1 MKLRILLLFLLVL
14 LSLSGAHL
22 QAQSSN
28 FQQFAWTNDA
38 SSGIDTRLTYTHA
51 VKFGWMAPSIVINEV
66 NVNREGGPSVSRG
79 AINQIELLVIQDGLN
94 LNGMVLRDFTD
105 NWTTDSGTP
114 WGYFIFKDVPLW
126 KNLPAGT
133 LIVLSTSNSAPQ
145 RITRDGEYLSVRLFD
160 SNYFTWGGDF
170 DIESRDM
177 VMIKDGSTQPN
188 VYRPN
193 AGPVTGVLGSLHV
206 VQGGR
211 SDGDSDDPLIS
222 FVQLA
227 NSAISL
233 ITVEGIVASL
243 VERWLSWDDGWGSTF
258 DLIDGKDIRWSQIA
272 SAKLGGEDS
281 PNYNSFNGD
290 YAVKNSTGTL
300 SDYNGFNDGS
310 KVSSGVWY
318 QHTLGQPNNTN
329 NQAFINA
336 LRATRRGVETSIPS
350 WDRRRGEL
358 ITSVNGLSLSRF
370 KDINPSGGNF
380 STVGL
385 GGMCENNGTEVSGAA
400 SSGELSRGFLFGTG
414 TEVLHLTGLTPGRAY
429 VASLFSVGAGA
440 PGTHWQTIS
449 TSSLNGA
456 GSYRFDQN
464 AFGPGQGIRIDIRYV
479 ADSLGRASFQI
490 DPDNSRNS
498 FHFYGFVNRVEN
510 LRQWVV
516 FSSLPDVVAGQTLD
530 LAVGNIFATWNNTNN
545 PRPGET
551 GWYALCTADGEGT
564 LQSSLGTGLPIS
576 LTSSDTN
583 VATVGNAITSGGIGG
598 AALGFWVTPHAA
610 GTTILTATVAGNGIY
625 GAAEPVSLTLNV
637 RPNANAVVTLT
648 EPTNLVYDGTGKSY
662 GARVQN
668 SEEFAYSYSGTGSTV
683 YGPSSNSPTAAGTY
697 LMTATSTN
705 PSYPVSK
712 TATFTIE
719 RAPNSFAFDSLPV
732 KTMGDSSFSLT
743 PTQTTCGAPLRFVSA
758 NTNVA
763 TIEGS
768 TVTLVGPGSVR
779 SKMRTGSAVNACG
792 RTVWNHGAVIELNC
806 ATAG

>member
-1 MKLRILLLFLLVL
+1 M
-14 LSLSGAHL
+14 
-22 QAQSSN
+22 
-28 FQQFAWTNDA
+28 
-38 SSGIDTRLTYTHA
+38 
-51 VKFGWMAPSIVINEV
+51 
-66 NVNREGGPSVSRG
+66 
-79 AINQIELLVIQDGLN
+79 IQDGLN
-94 LNGMVLRDFTD
+94 LNGMVLRDFTA
-105 NWTTDSGTP
+105 NWTTDSGTT

-133 LIVLSTSNSAPQ
+133 LIVLSTDNSAPQ

-160 SNYFTWGGDF
+160 SNYFTWGGNF

-193 AGPVTGVLGSLHV
+193 PSPVTGVLGSLHV

-211 SDGDSDDPLIS
+211 SDGDSDDPLAS
-222 FVQLA
+222 FGDLA

-233 ITVEGIVASL
+233 ITVQGIVSSL
-243 VERWLSWDDGWGSTF
+243 AQRWLNWDDGWGSTF

-318 QHTLGQPNNTN
+318 QHTLGQPNNPN

-358 ITSVNGLSLSRF
+358 ITTVNGLTLSRY
-370 KDINPSGGNF
+370 KDINPSGENF

-464 AFGPGQGIRIDIRYV
+464 AFGSGKGIRIDIRYV

-516 FSSLPDVVAGQTLD
+516 FPSLPDVVAGQTLD

-564 LQSSLGTGLPIS
+564 LHSSLGTGLPIS

-583 VATVGNAITSGGIGG
+583 VATIGNAITSGGIGG
-598 AALGFWVTPHAA
+598 AALGFWVT
-610 GTTILTATVAGNGIY
+610 
-625 GAAEPVSLTLNV
+625 
-637 RPNANAVVTLT
+637 
-648 EPTNLVYDGTGKSY
+648 
-662 GARVQN
+662 
-668 SEEFAYSYSGTGSTV
+668 
-683 YGPSSNSPTAAGTY
+683 
-697 LMTATSTN
+697 
-705 PSYPVSK
+705 
-712 TATFTIE
+712 
-719 RAPNSFAFDSLPV
+719 
-732 KTMGDSSFSLT
+732 
-743 PTQTTCGAPLRFVSA
+743 
-758 NTNVA
+758 
-763 TIEGS
+763 
-768 TVTLVGPGSVR
+768 
-779 SKMRTGSAVNACG
+779 
-792 RTVWNHGAVIELNC
+792 
-806 ATAG
+806 